1 MTEVYL
7 IRHSIKMRGPVKG
20 DFGVYDRMQPLSGEG
35 EERAKQLLELPELRG
50 AGFAAASTM
59 SRSLATIRYLLEVDD
74 VPFAIDDRLRELDF
88 GIKPEGMPMD
98 DFMGRRWEH
107 PEEVPQ
113 GGESVVQCRAR
124 MDAAIR
130 EVVREHPDAS
140 CAWYRPLFHCTCGY
154 YSVKN
159 SVHIWGSDGLL
170 YSPSMRCFYC
180 HRKMWE
186 VEEVTSAFP
195 CPKCGTVM
203 EETDFVCWD

>member
-20 DFGVYDRMQPLSGEG
+20 DFRVYDRMQPLSGEG

-59 SRSLATIRYLLEVDD
+59 SRSLATIRYLLEADD

-98 DFMGRRWEH
+98 EFMGRRWEH

-113 GGESVVQCRAR
+113 GGGSHG
-124 MDAAIR
+124 AAIGAYLSG
-130 EVVREHPDAS
+130 VIDCVDDDFVRNINLPDVFRLCFDGETAAS
-140 CAWYRPLFHCTCGY
+140 CDRLEMP
-154 YSVKN
+154 
-159 SVHIWGSDGLL
+159 
-170 YSPSMRCFYC
+170 
-180 HRKMWE
+180 
-186 VEEVTSAFP
+186 FP
-195 CPKCGTVM
+195 VPVRGKA
-203 EETDFVCWD
+203 